1 MHLCAEL
8 GPSGLKSMFRVQEG
22 GLFGGDGAGGA
33 GARGEVSGVGSY
45 SLCKGAM
52 QGDGDRPGVL
62 ATVPSAQR
70 WGWVSCVCGG
80 AELVCRCPP
89 WGSRHGARGL
99 WVKLGG
105 KYSVFVNLSCS
116 QMLL

>member
-1 MHLCAEL
+1 
-8 GPSGLKSMFRVQEG
+8 MFRVQEG

-80 AELVCRCPP
+80 PSWSVAAHR
-89 WGSRHGARGL
+89 GAAGMEH
-99 WVKLGG
+99 VAYG
-105 KYSVFVNLSCS
+105 
-116 QMLL
+116 